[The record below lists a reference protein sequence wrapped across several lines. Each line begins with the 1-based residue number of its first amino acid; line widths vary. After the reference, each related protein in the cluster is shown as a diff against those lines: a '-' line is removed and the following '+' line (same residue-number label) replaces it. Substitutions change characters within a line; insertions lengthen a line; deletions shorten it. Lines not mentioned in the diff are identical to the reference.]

1 MSRVSFFQSIRLKII
16 VILTLFLILTIQLI
30 ATNFTSELE
39 ENLVNNYKEN
49 VEDRLTV
56 LERNLTDAFSTDRSG
71 DGDGPTLQEDVQ
83 EITRRYSSD
92 IFSDLKVI
100 DSQFRVL
107 GSDDYELVG
116 KKVSGNNSIRM
127 ALVHGLEDQDTKRL
141 ESSGERVYVRLI
153 PIMNGESPVGTIYV
167 EAKIE
172 DVYDQLEEIN
182 KIFLN
187 ATILAIVVSIIL
199 GILVARTI
207 TKPITEMRKQAMGM
221 ARGDF
226 SRKVNVYGQ
235 DEIGQLATTF
245 NDMNDRL
252 RIANQTTEEERRKL
266 SSVLS
271 NMSDGVIATDEHGKI
286 TLMNEPANNLI
297 GISLDDAKG
306 LPIVE
311 VLQIEDKVIDAK
323 ELDEAG
329 SLTIDYSDEEQ
340 LFLVKA
346 NFSLVHDEENHFM
359 GLITVISDVTEQ
371 EKIDRE
377 RKEFVSNVSHE
388 LRTPLTTMRSYL
400 EALTDGGALEDKELA
415 PKFLSVTQNE
425 TERMIRLVNDL
436 LQLSKMDNK
445 ENAILKQRLDI
456 IPLFHHI
463 LDRFEMNKAE
473 KIYFERKIPDDS
485 IFVMVDQDKI
495 TQVTDNILSNAIKYS
510 PEGGK
515 ITFQVIR
522 EQQRVR
528 ISISDQGLGIA
539 KEKLDK
545 IFERF
550 YRVDKARSR
559 ELGGTGLG
567 LAISKEIIES
577 HHGHIWATSKEGQ
590 GTTIFFTLPLTNRKR
605 GSQS

>member
-56 LERNLTDAFSTDRSG
+56 LERNLTDAFLTDRSG

-127 ALVHGLEDQDTKRL
+127 ALIHGLEDQDTKRL

-172 DVYDQLEEIN
+172 DIYDQLEEIN

-199 GILVARTI
+199 GVLVARTI

-286 TLMNEPANNLI
+286 TLMNDPANHLI

-400 EALTDGGALEDKELA
+400 EALTDGGALEDEELA

-473 KIYFERKIPDDS
+473 KIHFERKIPDDS

-567 LAISKEIIES
+567 LAISKEIIEA
-577 HHGHIWATSKEGQ
+577 HHGHIWASSKEGQ